1 MKVPM
6 NLAQTETLF
15 TTALAP
21 RCSAPQR
28 TRARQLLREN
38 DRIPPELALRI
49 YGNNVSGAR
58 VKSLVAAYPACFRIL
73 GEVCFNNMAQRFIEH
88 TPSQQPDL
96 NRYGALFSDF
106 LDDWTA
112 KQAQFTDYRYLGDLA
127 RLEWL
132 CHTAYYAEDDPSFDF
147 TALSK
152 ADHNAQEAFNFRLGH
167 SVGLLQSAYP
177 VMEIRAANLSA
188 GDATEVQAGELPE
201 YLVVS
206 RPAFQPGV
214 ERVDAVTFQILADC
228 LEGKTLAHIVETGGH
243 PANEIAAILPG
254 LIQRGWIT
262 SVSVDNT
269 RAPGDP

>member
-6 NLAQTETLF
+6 NLVQTETLF

-49 YGNNVSGAR
+49 YGNNVSGTR
-58 VKSLVAAYPACFRIL
+58 VKSLVAAYPACSRIL

-112 KQAQFTDYRYLGDLA
+112 KQAQFSDYRYLGDLA

-147 TALSK
+147 TALSN
-152 ADHNAQEAFNFRLGH
+152 AGHNAQEAFSFRLGH
-167 SVGLLQSAYP
+167 SVGLLQSVCP
-177 VMEIRAANLSA
+177 VMEIRAINLSA
-188 GDATEVQAGELPE
+188 GDATEVQAGALPE

-206 RPAFQPGV
+206 RPAFQPRV
-214 ERVDAVTFQILADC
+214 ERVNAIIFAVLVSC
-228 LEGKTLAHIVETGGH
+228 RKGMTLGHIIETH
-243 PANEIAAILPG
+243 RHRTAVIPDILPR
-254 LIQRGWIT
+254 LIKCGWIT
-262 SVSVDNT
+262 SVTADQTCAARN
-269 RAPGDP
+269 P